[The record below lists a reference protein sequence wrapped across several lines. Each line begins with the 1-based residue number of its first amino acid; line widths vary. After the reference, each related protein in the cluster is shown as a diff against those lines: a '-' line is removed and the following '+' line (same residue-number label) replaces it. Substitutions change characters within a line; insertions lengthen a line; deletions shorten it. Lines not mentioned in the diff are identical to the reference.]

1 MNETTT
7 RPKPGRWLAAAPMV
21 LVLALVLVLF
31 PGMSGK
37 AKAAETFQDGIYTV
51 SVAYGE
57 ATITAVENPSGALVI
72 PDTLAG
78 YPVLYLKDSLFVGC
92 SGLTSVTIPDGVVSI
107 GKYAFSSC
115 TKLTSVT
122 LPDSIES
129 IGIYAFSGCTKLA
142 SIDLPGSLRDISD
155 YMFSGAGLTR
165 IDIPSGVK
173 TIGAYAFK
181 DCDELISVTI
191 SSSVTSIGNEAFAW
205 LPISDLTIEY
215 GVKTIGDFAFRGC
228 WRLKTLVLPDS
239 VTDLGK
245 GVFLDCSALKEVTLS
260 KNLFGM
266 GQTCFSNTAL
276 TSITIPESLEWTG
289 KWVFSGCDSL
299 EAIYCLVDEQPYGF
313 GRADPNDM
321 DAAGWH
327 GRWGTDTVVCWG
339 CLSQIPTV
347 TAAKDGNNAVVSWT
361 YYKQCAGFQ
370 VEKWNGSEWLDLG
383 ITTERSFTDDDFP
396 LGVAVRY
403 RVRPYVPGYFGEFG
417 ESNELFTMTA
427 PADVTAKG
435 LTTGGIKVSW
445 GLSEGATKYNV
456 YRKVSGGSWAN
467 IGYSRGASYTDT
479 TAEAGTVYYYR
490 VRAQVSKNYS
500 PYSANASARWLA
512 APASPTLTNSTAG
525 VKVTWS
531 EVNGASLYY
540 VWRAEGNGS
549 FKKLAEC
556 RTMNYTDKT
565 AKSGVTYRY
574 AIKARYSSTY
584 SAQGAESKT
593 MYLAAPTMTIKA
605 YASGIKVT
613 WETVPGATL
622 YNVYRAAAGGSYAKI
637 GTSRTL
643 GYVDRTAASG
653 KTYSYYV
660 VAQYS
665 SYKSSHNAAV
675 TATAK

>member
-1 MNETTT
+1 VF
-7 RPKPGRWLAAAPMV
+7 V
-21 LVLALVLVLF
+21 LDTDAFKLCPDLKTVRIAKGVDTIGHEVFGWCPALTEIWC
-31 PGMSGK
+31 G
-37 AKAAETFQDGIYTV
+37 AAEKPLNWCDDWL
-51 SVAYGE
+51 GE
-57 ATITAVENPSGALVI
+57 N
-72 PDTLAG
+72 
-78 YPVLYLKDSLFVGC
+78 
-92 SGLTSVTIPDGVVSI
+92 
-107 GKYAFSSC
+107 
-115 TKLTSVT
+115 
-122 LPDSIES
+122 
-129 IGIYAFSGCTKLA
+129 
-142 SIDLPGSLRDISD
+142 
-155 YMFSGAGLTR
+155 
-165 IDIPSGVK
+165 
-173 TIGAYAFK
+173 
-181 DCDELISVTI
+181 
-191 SSSVTSIGNEAFAW
+191 
-205 LPISDLTIEY
+205 
-215 GVKTIGDFAFRGC
+215 
-228 WRLKTLVLPDS
+228 
-239 VTDLGK
+239 
-245 GVFLDCSALKEVTLS
+245 
-260 KNLFGM
+260 
-266 GQTCFSNTAL
+266 
-276 TSITIPESLEWTG
+276 
-289 KWVFSGCDSL
+289 
-299 EAIYCLVDEQPYGF
+299 
-313 GRADPNDM
+313 DP
-321 DAAGWH
+321 A
-327 GRWGTDTVVCWG
+327 
-339 CLSQIPTV
+339 PTV
-347 TAAKDGNNAVVSWT
+347 HW
-361 YYKQCAGFQ
+361 
-370 VEKWNGSEWLDLG
+370 
-383 ITTERSFTDDDFP
+383 
-396 LGVAVRY
+396 
-403 RVRPYVPGYFGEFG
+403 GELAPP
-417 ESNELFTMTA
+417 SN
-427 PADVTAKG
+427 VTAKG
-435 LTTGGIKVSW
+435 LTAGGIKVSW

-456 YRKVSGGSWAN
+456 YRKISGGSWAN